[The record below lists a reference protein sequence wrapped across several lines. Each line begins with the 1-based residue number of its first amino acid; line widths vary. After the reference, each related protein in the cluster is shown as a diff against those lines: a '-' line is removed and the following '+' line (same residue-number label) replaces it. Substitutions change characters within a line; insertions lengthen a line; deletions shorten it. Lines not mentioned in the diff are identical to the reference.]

1 MSGAELLKS
10 NRAEIRFFWQQKG
23 SDCEPAVNKRNA
35 FNEFKIKLALIYSG
49 ESWRCDREIT
59 ANTNRRQSEEQRRF
73 RLNSGSVASKRRV
86 RVKVNEKTQID
97 IIRGRGCALKIK

>member
-73 RLNSGSVASKRRV
+73 RLNSNSNPTFRGNRA
-86 RVKVNEKTQID
+86 KVNEKTQID
-97 IIRGRGCALKIK
+97 VIRGRGCALKIK